1 MSKASNHAEKKKNIV
16 HRKIVKYVKFESLAG
31 QPGD

>member
-1 MSKASNHAEKKKNIV
+1 MSKASNHTEEKKNLV
-16 HRKIVKYVKFESLAG
+16 HRKIVKYVKFESPAG

>member
-1 MSKASNHAEKKKNIV
+1 MNKASNHAEKKNIA
-16 HRKIVKYVKFESLAG
+16 HGKIVKYVKFESLAG